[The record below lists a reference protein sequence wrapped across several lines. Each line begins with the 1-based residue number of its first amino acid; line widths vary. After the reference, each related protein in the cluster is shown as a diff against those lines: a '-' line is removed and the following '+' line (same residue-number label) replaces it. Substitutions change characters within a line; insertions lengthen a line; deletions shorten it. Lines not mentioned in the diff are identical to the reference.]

1 VWSFSWSLQRQA
13 IGHVIVGWEVLRDR
27 SSLAC
32 VEVLVHLWVGDRYG
46 RRMDLLPG
54 ILLVVMALVY
64 LGSEVTLRR
73 SSGGQRGPLNY
84 STWVIALVP
93 LGIYL
98 IAAVVLSTASWNI
111 LNLTSILIVFAL
123 PWALGASF
131 RAFTSPEP
139 RLGPAALA
147 GGLSLVGLF
156 TVALGYQT

>member
-1 VWSFSWSLQRQA
+1 ML
-13 IGHVIVGWEVLRDR
+13 
-27 SSLAC
+27 SLARA
-32 VEVLVHLWVGDRYG
+32 VVLVHLWVGDRYG
-46 RRMDLLPG
+46 RRVDLLPG
-54 ILLVVMALVY
+54 IFMVVMALVY

-84 STWVIALVP
+84 STKSIALVP

-123 PWALGASF
+123 PVALGASY

-139 RLGPAALA
+139 RLGPPALA
-147 GGLSLVGLF
+147 GLLSLLGLF
-156 TVALGYQT
+156 SVALGYQL